1 MDYKY
6 LKNPRNLKAF
16 FKEAS
21 SSEISSIL
29 EKLAALRDEVK
40 AEETAKELAEKQ
52 RQEFLSG
59 LLNDL
64 DNHNFTIEDLA
75 SLKGIQTK
83 LNRPK
88 MKARYEYEGI
98 DGQMYLW
105 SGQGKIPKAMAEV
118 MKRDNITD
126 KNHYLIDKE

>member
-6 LKNPRNLKAF
+6 LINPRNLKAF

-75 SLKGIQTK
+75 TLKGIQTK

>member
-1 MDYKY
+1 
-6 LKNPRNLKAF
+6 
-16 FKEAS
+16 
-21 SSEISSIL
+21 
-29 EKLAALRDEVK
+29 
-40 AEETAKELAEKQ
+40 
-52 RQEFLSG
+52 
-59 LLNDL
+59 
-64 DNHNFTIEDLA
+64 
-75 SLKGIQTK
+75 
-83 LNRPK
+83 

>member
-1 MDYKY
+1 M
-6 LKNPRNLKAF
+6 KAF

-75 SLKGIQTK
+75 TLKGIQTK

>member
-40 AEETAKELAEKQ
+40 A
-52 RQEFLSG
+52 
-59 LLNDL
+59 
-64 DNHNFTIEDLA
+64 
-75 SLKGIQTK
+75 
-83 LNRPK
+83 
-88 MKARYEYEGI
+88 
-98 DGQMYLW
+98 
-105 SGQGKIPKAMAEV
+105 
-118 MKRDNITD
+118 
-126 KNHYLIDKE
+126 

>member
-16 FKEAS
+16 FIYSS

-75 SLKGIQTK
+75 TLKGIQTK

>member
-40 AEETAKELAEKQ
+40 AEETAKSWQKNKD
-52 RQEFLSG
+52 RSFY
-59 LLNDL
+59 L
-64 DNHNFTIEDLA
+64 DF
-75 SLKGIQTK
+75 
-83 LNRPK
+83 
-88 MKARYEYEGI
+88 
-98 DGQMYLW
+98 
-105 SGQGKIPKAMAEV
+105 
-118 MKRDNITD
+118 
-126 KNHYLIDKE
+126 

>member
-75 SLKGIQTK
+75 TLKGIQTK

-98 DGQMYLW
+98 DALTLLLR
-105 SGQGKIPKAMAEV
+105 SFIVVRINVISIKLFA
-118 MKRDNITD
+118 
-126 KNHYLIDKE
+126 LFL

>member
-1 MDYKY
+1 MK
-6 LKNPRNLKAF
+6 LHLERNAF
-16 FKEAS
+16 KLLLEQLH
-21 SSEISSIL
+21 ERTGYRTDVL
-29 EKLAALRDEVK
+29 EKDYYVVLML
-40 AEETAKELAEKQ
+40 KELAEKQ

-75 SLKGIQTK
+75 TLKGIQTK